1 MFLGCHFEELLGV
14 CVWKNFNDL
23 ATRVIEEEE
32 EVLLQ
37 KKLKTE
43 NFMT

>member
-14 CVWKNFNDL
+14 WENFNDL

-37 KKLKTE
+37 KKLQTE